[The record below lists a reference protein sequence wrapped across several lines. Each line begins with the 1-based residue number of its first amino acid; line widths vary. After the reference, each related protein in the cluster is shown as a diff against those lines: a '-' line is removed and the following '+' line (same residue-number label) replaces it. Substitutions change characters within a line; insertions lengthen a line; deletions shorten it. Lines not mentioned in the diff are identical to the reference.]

1 MSAKIIESTKK
12 SLKDFFSSKFNIAL
26 VLILLVLGFFAYFQG
41 VDKPIERSDS
51 ELPEVHFF
59 YTPTCPYCSQQKPIY
74 EEIKNERSDVQF
86 FDHDAS
92 SQRGS
97 ALFYELSAEAGLD
110 TSRMGVPTIFVGK
123 NALVGLQSK
132 ENINSA
138 IDECVDLCTGEEY
151 QTEEVH
157 GMEISFDDFEVPF
170 IGRVDLTKWSFA
182 TLAVILGL
190 VDGFNPCALW
200 VLVFLITLLLGE
212 RDKKKIWIVVGSFVL
227 ASAVSY
233 FLFMTA
239 WLNLFLLMGYI
250 RIVTIFIGVFA
261 VGVGVLHVKE
271 WITTKGELSC
281 KVGDEKS
288 HKKTMN
294 RIQDIIS
301 KPVTIGVII
310 SIIGL
315 AFVVNAIEFVCS
327 AAIPAVFT
335 QMLALSNISTF
346 YHYLYILIY
355 VFFYM
360 LDHIIIF
367 SMAAFALSSGLT
379 QKYAKYCKLIG
390 GAIMFIIGIILLF
403 APHLLR

>member
-1 MSAKIIESTKK
+1 ME
-12 SLKDFFSSKFNIAL
+12 
-26 VLILLVLGFFAYFQG
+26 
-41 VDKPIERSDS
+41 
-51 ELPEVHFF
+51 
-59 YTPTCPYCSQQKPIY
+59 
-74 EEIKNERSDVQF
+74 
-86 FDHDAS
+86 
-92 SQRGS
+92 
-97 ALFYELSAEAGLD
+97 
-110 TSRMGVPTIFVGK
+110 TSF
-123 NALVGLQSK
+123 
-132 ENINSA
+132 E
-138 IDECVDLCTGEEY
+138 
-151 QTEEVH
+151 
-157 GMEISFDDFEVPF
+157 DFEVPF
-170 IGRVDLTKWSFA
+170 IGRVDLTKWSFL
-182 TLAVILGL
+182 TLSVVLGL

-212 RDKKKIWIVVGSFVL
+212 RNKKKIWIVVGSFVL

-250 RIVTIFIGVFA
+250 RIVTLFIGLFA
-261 VGVGVLHVKE
+261 VGVGILHVKE

-281 KVGDEKS
+281 KVGGEES

-294 RIQDIIS
+294 RIQEVIS

-335 QMLALSNISTF
+335 QLLALSNLSTF
-346 YHYLYILIY
+346 HHYMYILIY

-360 LDHIIIF
+360 IDHIIIF

-390 GAIMFIIGIILLF
+390 GAIMFIIGLILLF